1 VEPKET
7 VRVEGF
13 SDAVFAIAITL
24 LGVDLKIPPP
34 GSPGL
39 SANLLAQWPEY
50 LSFLSSF
57 GTIAIAWLYH
67 HKLFTVIRRAD
78 HSLLLLNCLLLLG
91 VTVMPYPTRM
101 LAEYI
106 GSPDARIA
114 AMLKAGTFFIT
125 ALLFNL
131 LWKHASARGQLLDP
145 RADPHTIDIISR
157 QIAIVP
163 YLYAGS
169 FLLASVSAFASTL
182 LNLVLVVF
190 FAMPKWHDP
199 NLPGT

>member
-1 VEPKET
+1 MEPKET

-78 HSLLLLNCLLLLG
+78 HSLLLLNCVLLLG

-106 GSPDARIA
+106 GNPDARIA

-131 LWKHASARGQLLDP
+131 LWKHATARGQLLDP
-145 RADPHTIDIISR
+145 RTDPHTIDIISR

>member
-1 VEPKET
+1 
-7 VRVEGF
+7 
-13 SDAVFAIAITL
+13 
-24 LGVDLKIPPP
+24 
-34 GSPGL
+34 
-39 SANLLAQWPEY
+39 
-50 LSFLSSF
+50 
-57 GTIAIAWLYH
+57 
-67 HKLFTVIRRAD
+67 
-78 HSLLLLNCLLLLG
+78 

-106 GSPDARIA
+106 GNPDARIA

-131 LWKHASARGQLLDP
+131 LWKHASAHGQLLDP

>member
-78 HSLLLLNCLLLLG
+78 HSLLLLNCVLLLG

-106 GSPDARIA
+106 GNPDARIA

>member
-1 VEPKET
+1 MEPKET

-78 HSLLLLNCLLLLG
+78 HSLLLLNCVLLLG

-106 GSPDARIA
+106 GNPDARIA

-169 FLLASVSAFASTL
+169 FLLASVSAFASTV

>member
-1 VEPKET
+1 MEPKET

-78 HSLLLLNCLLLLG
+78 HSLLLLNCVLLLG

-106 GSPDARIA
+106 GNPDARIA

-145 RADPHTIDIISR
+145 RTDPHTIDIISR

>member
-1 VEPKET
+1 MEPKET
-7 VRVEGF
+7 ARIEGF

-24 LGVDLKIPPP
+24 LGIDLKVPPP
-34 GSPGL
+34 GTPGL
-39 SANLLAQWPEY
+39 SAHLIAQWPQY

-57 GTIAIAWLYH
+57 GTIAVAWLYH

-78 HSLLLLNCLLLLG
+78 HGLLLLNCALLLG

-101 LAEYI
+101 LTEYI
-106 GSPDARIA
+106 GNPDARIA
-114 AMLKAGTFFIT
+114 AMLKAGLFGAT
-125 ALLFNL
+125 AILFNV
-131 LWKHASARGQLLDP
+131 LWKHASAQGRLLDP
-145 RADPHTIDIISR
+145 RADPHTIGIISR
-157 QIAIVP
+157 QVAVVP
-163 YLYAGS
+163 YLYVAS
-169 FLLASVSAFASTL
+169 FLLASVSAFASTV

>member
-1 VEPKET
+1 MEPKET

-78 HSLLLLNCLLLLG
+78 HLLLLLNCLLLLG

-106 GSPDARIA
+106 HNPDARIA
-114 AMLKAGTFFIT
+114 AMLKAGAFGVT
-125 ALLFNL
+125 AMLFNL
-131 LWKHASARGQLLDP
+131 LWRHASARGQLLDP

-169 FLLASVSAFASTL
+169 FLLASVSAFASTA
-182 LNLVLVVF
+182 LNLVLVIF

>member
-78 HSLLLLNCLLLLG
+78 HSLLLLNCVLLLG

-106 GSPDARIA
+106 GNPDARIA

-169 FLLASVSAFASTL
+169 FLLASISAFASTV

>member
-1 VEPKET
+1 MEPKET

-78 HSLLLLNCLLLLG
+78 HSLLLLNCVLLLG

-106 GSPDARIA
+106 GNPDARIA

>member
-78 HSLLLLNCLLLLG
+78 HSLLLLNCVLLLG

-106 GSPDARIA
+106 GNPDARIA

-145 RADPHTIDIISR
+145 RTDPHTIDIISR

-169 FLLASVSAFASTL
+169 FLLASVSAFASTV